1 MKINLESIVPLVQI
15 LEIIKVIS
23 KGIQVKSNLLTD

>member
-15 LEIIKVIS
+15 LEIIGVIS
-23 KGIQVKSNLLTD
+23 KGIQVKRNLLTD